1 MRARRTS
8 APSPAAEEW
17 SDSFET
23 APDDDFAPRAP
34 AGPVTLCLACGG
46 EPLRG
51 ECPHDEVVT
60 LDSPNAAVLTAA
72 RTLARLTQERRAAE
86 RALRRQVEHEVLRGD
101 GGVELTRREPPP
113 PPVVPVANGR
123 PRRRRDAPEGQGA
136 FAFAAAPGE
145 LAAGEN
151 PPR

>member
-51 ECPHDEVVT
+51 ECPHDEVAS
-60 LDSPNAAVLTAA
+60 LDAPSAAVLTAA

-86 RALRRQVEHEVLRGD
+86 RALRRQIEHEVLRGD

-113 PPVVPVANGR
+113 PPVAPVVEAR
-123 PRRRRDAPEGQGA
+123 PRRRRGAPEGQGA
-136 FAFAAAPGE
+136 FAFVEPPGE
-145 LAAGEN
+145 RTAVEI

>member
-8 APSPAAEEW
+8 APSAVAEEW

-23 APDDDFAPRAP
+23 APDDDFAPKPP
-34 AGPVTLCLACGG
+34 AGPVTLCLACGA

-60 LDSPNAAVLTAA
+60 LDAPGAGLLAAA
-72 RTLARLTQERRAAE
+72 RTLARLTHERRAAE
-86 RALRRQVEHEVLRGD
+86 RALRRQVEAEVLRGE
-101 GGVELTRREPPP
+101 GQVELTRREPPP
-113 PPVVPVANGR
+113 PPTLPVAGTR
-123 PRRRRDAPEGQGA
+123 PRRRRGAPEGQGA
-136 FAFAAAPGE
+136 FAFAEAAVE
-145 LAAGEN
+145 QVAGEI